1 MTKTIA
7 TLDSL
12 SLTFTALANET
23 RRKMLSMLKTREY
36 SVKDIAESFEMT
48 MPAITKHLKILER
61 AGLITRHRDAQIKRS
76 KLEIGPLK
84 EAADWIDEYREFW
97 SQSFDR
103 LDGYLDNLKQQQDVK
118 KDDKNSTSK
127 R

>member
-7 TLDSL
+7 SLDSL
-12 SLTFTALANET
+12 SLTFTALSNPT

-36 SVKDIAESFEMT
+36 SVKDIAGSFEMT

-61 AGLITRHRDAQIKRS
+61 AGLITRTRDAQIKRS

-84 EAADWIDEYREFW
+84 EAADYFDEYKEFW
-97 SQSFDR
+97 NQSFDR
-103 LDGYLDNLKQQQDVK
+103 LDGYLDLLKQQKDAK
-118 KDDKNSTSK
+118 KE
-127 R
+127 